1 MTDVQLL
8 VAGSWLSVES
18 GPIAMHPEQP
28 ATSNQQLAEGVRRF
42 NVHEFW
48 HAHEEWELL
57 WLKAEGDEK
66 LFLQGLIQLAAA
78 YHHVQRG
85 THRGALRLFD
95 ASLRKLSRFP
105 NGYLG
110 VDRAEAVDRAEL
122 HRTRVAEEKID
133 ASEFP
138 KIRYN

>member
-1 MTDVQLL
+1 MSDQPGDTSALQ
-8 VAGSWLSVES
+8 AG
-18 GPIAMHPEQP
+18 ID
-28 ATSNQQLAEGVRRF
+28 RF
-42 NVHEFW
+42 NAHEFW
-48 HAHEEWELL
+48 HAHEEWERL
-57 WLKAEGDEK
+57 WLVAEGEGK

-105 NGYLG
+105 TGYLG
-110 VDRAEAVDRAEL
+110 VDRAEAVDGAEL
-122 HRTRVAEEKID
+122 HRTRVAKEKID